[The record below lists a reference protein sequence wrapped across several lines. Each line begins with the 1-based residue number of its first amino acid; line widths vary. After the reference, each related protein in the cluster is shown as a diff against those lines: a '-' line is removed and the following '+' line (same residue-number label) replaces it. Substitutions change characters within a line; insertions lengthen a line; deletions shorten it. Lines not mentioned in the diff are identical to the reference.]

1 MGLFSKLFNRI
12 KKRKPGGFVGGR
24 MGAGMLPRFRKR
36 MGMMGGLA
44 GLRDRMRPARNMM
57 FGGRRQ
63 LNPFLGMNNL
73 PRKNRFLPPLSE
85 LPPQPG
91 GNRAFLDPLIDQ
103 PIDANLGPIVG
114 RGLNPILGGSDY
126 MPKVNPGMTQPI
138 DVGGPVD
145 PAPGMGPIM
154 TQPSGPIRSVIEPVE
169 GTIEPP
175 KEDFSGYLDFYKNPP
190 VPGRVAAPVP
200 PSTGKPLPVMPGAL
214 GMKAGGEA
222 DSSEFPDLSGD
233 GKITQKDIL
242 MGRGVIKMNMGGDPA
257 DEQDRALMSEA
268 DRNFLASVDNDADFR
283 NAQNALMNYRNFYAS
298 QPTGFQQF
306 LPSPDQLM
314 ENPEA
319 LMNVMQSPDM
329 RAMLGED
336 GRMITNDIDMM
347 LQDLASPEKKS
358 LNPPMMFR

>member
-91 GNRAFLDPLIDQ
+91 GNRKFLDMI
-103 PIDANLGPIVG
+103 
-114 RGLNPILGGSDY
+114 GGGASSDI
-126 MPKVNPGMTQPI
+126 MPKDPGFGVNLPKPR
-138 DVGGPVD
+138 
-145 PAPGMGPIM
+145 PIM
-154 TQPSGPIRSVIEPVE
+154 PGVMPQPSGPTGPIRNVIEPVE

-175 KEDFSGYLDFYKNPP
+175 KEDFSGYLSFYDNPP
-190 VPGRVAAPVP
+190 VPGMA
-200 PSTGKPLPVMPGAL
+200 G
-214 GMKAGGEA
+214 GGEA

-233 GKITQKDIL
+233 GKITKKDIL